1 MFQRRAQMHN
11 LVTNPTPCY
20 NWILPQRPLASEHVS
35 DEAGRRPYYNR
46 AAMNH
51 FHEQILTLP
60 QLIAD
65 VTEAFLAEAMRA
77 LSDDFCHTLERLH
90 VIGCGDSHFAALAT
104 EFAFESIAGVPTE
117 AQNAMAFSRYG
128 VIHFDTPG
136 FAQRAGAS
144 AVIGVSVSGGVTR
157 TIEGVLRARA
167 RGLHTFAVT
176 SSEQT
181 PIAQAAGAVLT
192 TKAPDAPNAA
202 GVQVPGAR
210 SYFASLIMLYACA
223 LRMAEARGR
232 DTQTWR
238 ANLSDMGEQA
248 RRTIEMSDAPA
259 RALAERTLGAGEFV
273 FCGSGPNFG
282 TAQFCAAKVLEASG
296 DAAIGQDVEE
306 WAHLQYFAKAVN
318 TPTFLITAN
327 ERDASRA
334 AEVKTAMQAIGRRVI
349 EVSPY
354 GAAISADGDHL
365 PYAPCPEV
373 FSPLLACI
381 PAMLF
386 ASHRAELLG
395 EPYFR
400 AFGGGRSIEGGGG
413 ISRIRTSALVV

>member
-1 MFQRRAQMHN
+1 MCN
-11 LVTNPTPCY
+11 LVASQTTGY
-20 NWILPQRPLASEHVS
+20 NQILPQRSVLSISSNVDQPC
-35 DEAGRRPYYNR
+35 YYNR
-46 AAMNH
+46 AGMNY
-51 FHEQILTLP
+51 FREQILTLP
-60 QLIAD
+60 QLIED
-65 VTEAFLAEAMRA
+65 VTDAFLNEATRVFN
-77 LSDDFCHTLERLH
+77 DDFCRTLERLH
-90 VIGCGDSHFAALAT
+90 VIGCGDSYFAALAT
-104 EFAFESIAGVPTE
+104 EFAFESIAGMPTE

-128 VIHFDTPG
+128 VIHFDTLG
-136 FAQRAGAS
+136 FAQRASTS

-157 TIEGVLRARA
+157 TIEGVLRAKA

-176 SSEQT
+176 SGEQT
-181 PIAQAAGAVLT
+181 PIAQVAGTVLT

-210 SYFASLIMLYACA
+210 SYFASLVMLYACA
-223 LRMAEARGR
+223 LRIAEARGR
-232 DTQTWR
+232 DVQPWY
-238 ANLSDMGEQA
+238 AALLNMSEHA

-259 RALAERTLGAGEFV
+259 RALAERTLDADEFV

-296 DAAIGQDVEE
+296 DSAIGQDVEE
-306 WAHLQYFAKAVN
+306 WAHLQYFAKAAD

-349 EVSPY
+349 EVSPH
-354 GAAISADGDHL
+354 GTAISADGAHL

-373 FSPLLACI
+373 FAPLLACI

-386 ASHRAELLG
+386 ASYRAELLS

>member
-1 MFQRRAQMHN
+1 MNYFQ
-11 LVTNPTPCY
+11 
-20 NWILPQRPLASEHVS
+20 
-35 DEAGRRPYYNR
+35 
-46 AAMNH
+46 
-51 FHEQILTLP
+51 EQILTLP
-60 QLIAD
+60 QLITD
-65 VTEAFLAEAMRA
+65 VTEAFLDEAART
-77 LSDDFCHTLERLH
+77 LDDDFCRTVERLY

-117 AQNAMAFSRYG
+117 AQNAMTFSRYG
-128 VIHFDTPG
+128 VIHFDAPG
-136 FAQRAGAS
+136 FAQRASAS

-157 TIEGVLRARA
+157 TIEGVLRAKA
-167 RGLHTFAVT
+167 RGLRAFAVT
-176 SSEQT
+176 NSEQT

-192 TKAPDAPNAA
+192 TRAPDIPNAA
-202 GVQVPGAR
+202 GIQVPGAR

-223 LRMAEARGR
+223 LRIAESRGHN
-232 DTQTWR
+232 THVWR
-238 ANLSDMGEQA
+238 AHLSDMGKQA
-248 RRTIEMSDAPA
+248 QRTIEMSDTPA
-259 RALAERTLGAGEFV
+259 HTLAERTLDAGEFV

-296 DAAIGQDVEE
+296 DAATGQDVEE
-306 WAHLQYFAKAVN
+306 WAHLQYFARAVD
-318 TPTFLITAN
+318 TPTFLVTAN

-349 EVSPY
+349 EVSPQD
-354 GAAISADGDHL
+354 AAISAGGAHL

-373 FSPLLACI
+373 FAPLLACI

-386 ASHRAELLG
+386 ASYRAELLG

-400 AFGGGRSIEGGGG
+400 AFGGGRNIEGGGG